1 MACIANAD
9 CTDGSIH
16 NDQHINDNIT
26 TTIQSF
32 KVISGNNTNIMPSN
46 ETTHENIP
54 LRQSG
59 NGGEYQNMLNNSLP
73 ATPNRTTKYSE
84 SVTQPSYTI
93 PPIPFSC
100 PEEETPANIG
110 PYEVPTQRDL
120 VLHIRNHLLA
130 MYRGFHA
137 KAMYFLKDVKEAT
150 QASWSRKMLCHGPTE
165 LMHYR
170 RCVRWVGDLSVLT
183 TKSLV
188 TALETARHHIS
199 TLIQGK
205 ICNIS
210 AMSIDPIH
218 LIRILAAEKV
228 SLEFALPDFL
238 RQLDACT
245 RHCPGT
251 RLKLP
256 HGYLS
261 NAHLTDKNFV
271 IRHYLTQQ
279 NFNQQLKQQYNI

>member
-1 MACIANAD
+1 MAAVRNLHVDTEKRIF
-9 CTDGSIH
+9 
-16 NDQHINDNIT
+16 
-26 TTIQSF
+26 SF
-32 KVISGNNTNIMPSN
+32 
-46 ETTHENIP
+46 
-54 LRQSG
+54 Q
-59 NGGEYQNMLNNSLP
+59 
-73 ATPNRTTKYSE
+73 
-84 SVTQPSYTI
+84 SVTLPSYTI

-150 QASWSRKMLCHGPTE
+150 RASWSRKMLCRGPTE

-199 TLIQGK
+199 TLMQGK

-210 AMSIDPIH
+210 ALSIDPIH

-256 HGYLS
+256 NGYPS
-261 NAHLTDKNFV
+261 NAQLTDQNFV
-271 IRHYLTQQ
+271 IRHYLTQK
-279 NFNQQLKQQYNI
+279 NFNEQLKQQYKI

>member
-1 MACIANAD
+1 
-9 CTDGSIH
+9 
-16 NDQHINDNIT
+16 
-26 TTIQSF
+26 
-32 KVISGNNTNIMPSN
+32 MPNN
-46 ETTHENIP
+46 ETTDGNITL

-59 NGGEYQNMLNNSLP
+59 NGEYQNTINNSLL
-73 ATPNRTTKYSE
+73 ATPNRTTELNE
-84 SVTQPSYTI
+84 SVTLPSYTI
-93 PPIPFSC
+93 PPVPFSC
-100 PEEETPANIG
+100 REEETPANIG
-110 PYEVPTQRDL
+110 PYEVPTQKDV
-120 VLHIRNHLLA
+120 VLHIRDHLLA

-137 KAMYFLKDVKEAT
+137 KALYFLKDVKEAT
-150 QASWSRKMLCHGPTE
+150 RASWSRKMLCRGPTE

-170 RCVRWVGDLSVLT
+170 RCVRWVADLSVLT

-199 TLIQGK
+199 TLMQGK

-210 AMSIDPIH
+210 ALRIDPIH

-238 RQLDACT
+238 RQLDACS

-251 RLKLP
+251 RLKIP
-256 HGYLS
+256 YGYLS
-261 NAHLTDKNFV
+261 NAQLTDENFV